1 MSIGAHPIS
10 RRNFL
15 RQSSILAGAAFIP
28 GLLSNC
34 STQLGMKPNILLIM
48 ADDMGI
54 SDIGCYGGEIDTPN
68 LDQLATNGLRF
79 TQFYN
84 GARCCPTRASLL
96 TGLYAHQTGVGHM
109 MLDHELPGYRGDL
122 NERCFTIPEVM
133 KSAGYTNYMSGKWHV
148 TRYMDPD
155 GPKHNWPLQR
165 GFDHFYGTILGA
177 GSFYNPVTLAEGND
191 FLETPQGDF
200 YYTDAISDKA
210 VEYIDGHS
218 EDNPFFMY
226 VSYTAPHWPLHAFE
240 EDIEKYA
247 GRYDQGWDA
256 LRAERYERMKKMGLI
271 DEDWELT
278 ERDPRIPPWAEAE
291 NKEWQSRRM
300 EVYAAQIDR
309 MDQGI
314 GRILDALQKKNALD
328 NTLIF
333 FLADNGGCAEEL
345 SEHWSGDFITW
356 KTRDGEEVA
365 VGNKPGVMPG
375 AEDTYQSYG
384 VPWANVSDTPYRLY
398 KHYVH
403 EGGIASP
410 LIVHWP
416 DGISAKDEFR
426 DEPGHL
432 IDIMS
437 TCVDV
442 GGADYPVDMNDQD
455 IHPMEGKSL
464 IPVFNNEPLN
474 RDALFWEHEGNRAVR
489 MGDWKLVA
497 RQRGGSNEWELYNL
511 AADRT
516 ETENLAG
523 DQPGRVEDMK
533 KQWMDWAN
541 RVNALPWPW
550 EADPI

>member
-1 MSIGAHPIS
+1 MSIGTYSIS
-10 RRNFL
+10 RRDFL
-15 RQSSILAGAAFIP
+15 RKSSMLAGSALIP
-28 GLLSNC
+28 GLLKSC
-34 STQLGMKPNILLIM
+34 TAQSRRKPNILLIM

-54 SDIGCYGGEIDTPN
+54 SDIGCYGGEINTPN
-68 LDQLATNGLRF
+68 LDNLAADGLRF

-96 TGLYAHQTGVGHM
+96 TGLYAHQTGIGHM
-109 MLDHELPGYRGDL
+109 TDDHELAGYRGDL
-122 NERCFTIPEVM
+122 NEECVTIPEVM

-148 TRYMDPD
+148 TRFMDPD

-177 GSFYNPVTLAEGND
+177 GSFYNPVTLTGGNE

-218 EDNPFFMY
+218 QENPFFMY
-226 VSYTAPHWPLHAFE
+226 VSYTAPHWPLHALE
-240 EDIEKYA
+240 EDIQKYE
-247 GRYDQGWDA
+247 GRYDRGWDA
-256 LRAERYERMKKMGLI
+256 LRMERYERMKEIGLI
-271 DEDWELT
+271 EENWGLT
-278 ERDPRIPPWAEAE
+278 QRDPRIPPWEDAE
-291 NKEWQSRRM
+291 NKEWQARRM

-314 GRILDALQKKNALD
+314 GRILDALKNKNVLE

-345 SEHWSGDFITW
+345 NEHWSGDFITW
-356 KTRDGEEVA
+356 ETRDGEEVA
-365 VGNKPGVMPG
+365 VGNKPGIMPG

-416 DGISAKDEFR
+416 AGISAQNEFR
-426 DEPGHL
+426 DVPAHL
-432 IDIMS
+432 IDIMN

-442 GGADYPVDMNDQD
+442 GGADYPETSNGQK
-455 IHPMEGKSL
+455 IHPMEGESL
-464 IPVFNNEPLN
+464 VPLFKNEPLN
-474 RDALFWEHEGNRAVR
+474 RQALFWEHEGNRAVR
-489 MGDWKLVA
+489 AGDWKLVA
-497 RQRGGSNEWELYNL
+497 RRRGGSNEWELYNL

-516 ETENLAG
+516 ETKNLAG
-523 DQPGRVEDMK
+523 EYPDRVENMK

-541 RVNALPWPW
+541 RANALPWPW
-550 EADPI
+550 EAEPI